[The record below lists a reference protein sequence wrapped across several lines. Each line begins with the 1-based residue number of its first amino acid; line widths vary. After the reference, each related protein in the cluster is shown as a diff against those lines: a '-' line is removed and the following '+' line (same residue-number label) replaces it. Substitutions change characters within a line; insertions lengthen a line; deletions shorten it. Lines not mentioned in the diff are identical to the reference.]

1 MNWKMKIRGL
11 KPIKSLVII
20 LIPFWLY
27 SKEVL
32 VIGSKS
38 EPKTEDKSELKDPDL
53 PDPTT
58 DKKKVSSKKQ
68 QKYDTYSTEQLLKKK
83 EGLEKILKY
92 GSHKERKS
100 AMREVVGLP
109 EEYCDTIFNILAEII
124 ENDMDNSVRVVAIQT
139 YMFANARQK
148 SPTIIAALKDKSIEV
163 KEAAVSAIQK
173 LKLEEASQPLFEMLK
188 DQDFSK
194 NVRITP
200 LIINTLADIDSEKVA
215 FSFLETKLRSDTT
228 IPELKGAIALY
239 FGKMKD
245 LRAEQVLIKIATDD
259 NEDVIVRSYALNSL
273 GKMQSTR
280 AVEHIRSIL
289 RDLEKDKSKAGSK
302 KYASLKLYAMS
313 ALVAMGDKNILQE
326 IIAYTKDDDPN
337 VRIRAIQQLSELNDP
352 SIVELIEYKALR
364 DPNKRVQKTAKD
376 ILEKMK
382 KQEATAS
389 PETTNKD
396 KNKGSESIEKIHLDN
411 QITPPKNSGKE
422 KNSQPNTK
430 LIESFE
436 GSPKK

>member
-1 MNWKMKIRGL
+1 MRGSKL
-11 KPIKSLVII
+11 IKYLIII

-27 SKEVL
+27 SKEV
-32 VIGSKS
+32 GSKL
-38 EPKTEDKSELKDPDL
+38 EPKVEDKSELKDSDL
-53 PDPTT
+53 PEPTA
-58 DKKKVSSKKQ
+58 DKKKLSNKKQ
-68 QKYDTYSTEQLLKKK
+68 QKYDVYSTEQLLKKK
-83 EGLEKILKY
+83 ESLEKILKY

-109 EEYCDTIFNILAEII
+109 EEYCDNIYNILGEII

-139 YMFANARQK
+139 FMNANARHK
-148 SPTIIAALKDKSIEV
+148 SSIIIAALKDKSIEV
-163 KEAAVSAIQK
+163 KEAAVTAIQK
-173 LKLEEASQPLFEMLK
+173 LKLEDAASSLFEMLK

-194 NVRITP
+194 NIRITP
-200 LIINTLADIDSEKVA
+200 LIINTLADIDSEKIA
-215 FSFLETKLRSDTT
+215 FSFLESKLRTDTT
-228 IPELKGAIALY
+228 SPELKGSIALY

-245 LRAEQVLIKIATDD
+245 LKAEQVLIKIATDD

-273 GKMQSTR
+273 GKMQSSR
-280 AVEHIRSIL
+280 AVEHIRAIL
-289 RDLEKDKSKAGSK
+289 KDLEKDKAKAGSK
-302 KYASLKLYAMS
+302 KYSSLKLYAMS

-364 DPNKRVQKTAKD
+364 DPNKRVQRAAKD

-382 KQEATAS
+382 KQETTNP

-396 KNKGSESIEKIHLDN
+396 KSKSSESIEKIQVDTHIN
-411 QITPPKNSGKE
+411 PPKNSTKD

-430 LIESFE
+430 LIENFDSV
-436 GSPKK
+436 PKK